1 MDPKLVIPHRAPFL
15 YVTDVTEIVNMESA
29 KGVLR
34 LTGEE
39 WFFKGHFPNRPT
51 MPGVLMVE
59 ALAQLGAFVV
69 LSEEKYKG
77 KLPLFGGIDKAR
89 FRQQVLPGDTLD
101 LEVNLGKMGSKGGT
115 GTGIARV
122 NGKIACQ
129 TQMLF
134 ILVNG

>member
-1 MDPKLVIPHRAPFL
+1 MDPKLVIPHREPFL
-15 YVTDVTEIVNMESA
+15 YVTDVTEIINMESA

-115 GTGIARV
+115 GMGVARV